1 MSADRPGPLA
11 GVRVLE
17 LAGIGPIQLGCML
30 LADLGAEVVRIE
42 RPGGHVYG
50 PPERDVAHRSRP
62 SIVINLRTAAG
73 AETVLRMA

>member
-1 MSADRPGPLA
+1 MNTVMSIDRSGPLA

-42 RPGGHVYG
+42 RPGGHV
-50 PPERDVAHRSRP
+50 
-62 SIVINLRTAAG
+62 
-73 AETVLRMA
+73 